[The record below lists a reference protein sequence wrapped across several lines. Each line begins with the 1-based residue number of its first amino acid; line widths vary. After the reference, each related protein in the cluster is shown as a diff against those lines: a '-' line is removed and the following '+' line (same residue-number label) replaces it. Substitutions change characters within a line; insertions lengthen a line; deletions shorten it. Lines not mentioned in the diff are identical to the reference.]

1 MECLLVY
8 SIEGIAFVL
17 ERQSF
22 LRILWNWPCPYEI
35 SDAHNVVYVTCSA
48 IFFFGRL
55 HSGGIAQYYLYSG
68 SLLDKWG
75 TIRSPFSMWTSSQS
89 LLSFGYTSHRAD
101 TVTVVVSIV
110 DTHVEMFT
118 QFFQG
123 LQRLRKNWRKSHF
136 DPILDV
142 VVSIMLLSI
151 YSQDDVIGTHG
162 WEISLAS
169 IFTTFWWDFLNKNP
183 ACIFWLFCEKVHT
196 IELLEWLGSVSRA
209 IWWFVGINV
218 LTCNVNYI
226 LYYIYIYVYIYIYI
240 HRYIYI
246 YKYNIYR

>member
-22 LRILWNWPCPYEI
+22 LRMLWNWPCPYGI
-35 SDAHNVVYVTCSA
+35 SDVHNVVYVTCSA

-101 TVTVVVSIV
+101 TVTVVVNIV

-118 QFFQG
+118 QFFSGSAKIKKKLAQIA
-123 LQRLRKNWRKSHF
+123 LRPYPWCCCF
-136 DPILDV
+136 DYVIEY
-142 VVSIMLLSI
+142 LLSRWCDWHSRMRDI
-151 YSQDDVIGTHG
+151 TGFNFHY
-162 WEISLAS
+162 
-169 IFTTFWWDFLNKNP
+169 FL
-183 ACIFWLFCEKVHT
+183 
-196 IELLEWLGSVSRA
+196 
-209 IWWFVGINV
+209 VGFFE
-218 LTCNVNYI
+218 
-226 LYYIYIYVYIYIYI
+226 
-240 HRYIYI
+240 
-246 YKYNIYR
+246 